1 MQQGSNAGG
10 DAPVFM
16 DCSEIQS
23 SINNV
28 KGLKLISWF
37 ILGIYCRPW
46 FFSFPS
52 HTAKIP

>member
-1 MQQGSNAGG
+1 MPYGRKLHLRLFWMQQGSNAGG
-10 DAPVFM
+10 DAPVFV

-37 ILGIYCRPW
+37 ILGIYCRP
-46 FFSFPS
+46 
-52 HTAKIP
+52 